1 MTASFIQTNRSVVA
15 IIFVGMLLRIIW
27 ALYVPVEPVSD
38 SKAYA
43 TFALN
48 IWQHGVYGW
57 TPDEP
62 TAYWAVG
69 TSALTAASFFLLGNT
84 FAGVVFL
91 NLLTG
96 LAILVL
102 TWGLGV
108 RFFGERSAFW
118 AVVLVAFWP
127 NMIFFTSI
135 LSSELYFMALT
146 MGGLFFWSNTTGRPW
161 LNLLLAAFIW
171 GLACYIRPVIL
182 LFPVAMVI
190 AALSQGWHGTLFAAI
205 KAAVCV
211 ILIILIVS
219 PWTARNETVIGKAY
233 LVSSNFGT
241 NLWMGNNPESDGGYT
256 PLPAEVSGMSE
267 VEREEYL
274 GQKAKDYILEN
285 PRRFAS
291 TVGKRLI
298 DLHSRETIGV
308 VWNQAAL
315 VRYVGDTGVFLLKLV
330 ASGYWVLL
338 VLCGLAG
345 VALQFRKES
354 FKALFHPV
362 FGGWAYFTAVH
373 MIIVSGD
380 RYHMPSAP
388 FVALL
393 AGVTIAAMMRWIKD
407 RQFKS

>member
-84 FAGVVFL
+84 FVGVVFL

-146 MGGLFFWSNTTGRPW
+146 MGGLFFWSNTAGRPW
-161 LNLLLAAFIW
+161 LNLLLAALIW

-190 AALSQGWHGTLFAAI
+190 AALSQGWQATLFAAI

-256 PLPAEVSGMSE
+256 PLPSEVSGMSE

-285 PRRFAS
+285 PRRFAI

-345 VALQFRKES
+345 V
-354 FKALFHPV
+354 
-362 FGGWAYFTAVH
+362 
-373 MIIVSGD
+373 
-380 RYHMPSAP
+380 
-388 FVALL
+388 
-393 AGVTIAAMMRWIKD
+393 
-407 RQFKS
+407 